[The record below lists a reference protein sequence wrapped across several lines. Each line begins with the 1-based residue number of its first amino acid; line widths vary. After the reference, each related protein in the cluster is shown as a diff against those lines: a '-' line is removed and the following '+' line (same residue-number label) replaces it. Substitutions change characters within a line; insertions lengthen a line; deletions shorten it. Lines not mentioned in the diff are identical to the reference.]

1 MATINGTSAS
11 HATSDLE
18 YAIGQLNNYPPEQR
32 TLTLIICLMRN
43 SDARA
48 ALKELAGMS

>member
-1 MATINGTSAS
+1 MATINGTSADMRK
-11 HATSDLE
+11 DLE

-43 SDARA
+43 SDATA
-48 ALKELAGMS
+48 ALAALAGMK